1 MSWEVSVEF
10 NPSNSPVTANAGPP
24 VQGFYKVASN
34 NSRFVPPTGGK
45 KPYIELTLSIIE
57 SSHDASEIGN
67 SIREFVNVPSSD
79 QSDDKRAWTER
90 FLKTAMVG
98 LGHDAA
104 SIATANGPL
113 TLGSGVFDG
122 REGYIHYEPYVGGR
136 QVHQV
141 LRHLGSMPTSTH
153 AVSRATSRCRCGTS
167 LRPRSMRLAQQRRLR
182 RASCPQ
188 PPPSPRLRKL
198 RFPTVR
204 RQRPW
209 PRSWDNAL
217 S

>member
-122 REGYIHYEPYVGGR
+122 REGYIHYEPYVAGDKSTKSYVTWVDADQYARG
-136 QVHQV
+136 VAGNFKV
-141 LRHLGSMPTSTH
+141 SLRNKPKTALDAPRAAAKAPQGFMSAATP
-153 AVSRATSRCRCGTS
+153 AVTTPAEAPVSNGAAATSLAS
-167 LRPRSMRLAQQRRLR
+167 LLG
-182 RASCPQ
+182 
-188 PPPSPRLRKL
+188 
-198 RFPTVR
+198 
-204 RQRPW
+204 
-209 PRSWDNAL
+209 
-217 S
+217 